1 MLRPRPS
8 RAALWSIIEK
18 WLGIRFSPRRFFSSG
33 GRRAP
38 RTGRRGPCPSGCG
51 LITKHFPDAQIQGG
65 HREGDEDEQRYEVEL
80 KKDGRHIST
89 DVTADVGVVE
99 IDEELRQDQV
109 PEKVM
114 KSFRRAFPKGEIK
127 RSEKSA
133 DIRVTYHIEVT
144 TDGRK
149 REVTLSPRGKIL
161 EIEKRD

>member
-1 MLRPRPS
+1 MITHRKIAWASILTAAFLLVWWQARADDRPARPLPEWVRS
-8 RAALWSIIEK
+8 
-18 WLGIRFSPRRFFSSG
+18 
-33 GRRAP
+33 
-38 RTGRRGPCPSGCG
+38 
-51 LITKHFPDAQIQGG
+51 LITKHFPDAQLQSG
-65 HREGDEDEQRYEVEL
+65 HREGDEDEQRYEVKL
-80 KKDGRHIST
+80 KKDGRDIST
-89 DVTADVGVVE
+89 DVTADAGVVS
-99 IDEELRQDQV
+99 IDEDLRPDQV

-127 RSEKSA
+127 RSEKST

>member
-1 MLRPRPS
+1 MINHRKI
-8 RAALWSIIEK
+8 AWASIITAVVLLV
-18 WLGIRFSPRRFFSSG
+18 WGPA
-33 GRRAP
+33 RAEDRP
-38 RTGRRGPCPSGCG
+38 ARPLPEWVRS

-65 HREGDEDEQRYEVEL
+65 HREGDEDEQRYEVKL

-127 RSEKSA
+127 RSEKST

>member
-1 MLRPRPS
+1 MAGARRGS
-8 RAALWSIIEK
+8 DGAALARVGARPYHET
-18 WLGIRFSPRRFFSSG
+18 FSL
-33 GRRAP
+33 RA
-38 RTGRRGPCPSGCG
+38 TS
-51 LITKHFPDAQIQGG
+51 GG

-99 IDEELRQDQV
+99 IDEELRQYQL

-133 DIRVTYHIEVT
+133 DIRVTYPIEVT